1 MYPSHRSKLLFTDTD
16 SLTYLIQVENS
27 YQDMY
32 LDKDFLGF
40 SDIIERVPTLI
51 GRMKTLIH
59 KIKFEMDGD
68 LIKEFVLLKT
78 KRYSILTAKIVKAMK
93 TSEI

>member
-1 MYPSHRSKLLFTDTD
+1 
-16 SLTYLIQVENS
+16 
-27 YQDMY
+27 
-32 LDKDFLGF
+32 
-40 SDIIERVPTLI
+40 
-51 GRMKTLIH
+51 MKTLIH
-59 KIKFEMDGD
+59 KIKYEIDGD